1 MSIIIQDTTVMDGQ
15 SIDIINNAVLGNAPT
30 VTYKTSPWDIDK
42 LEQYAGIS
50 MPKAILETDGI
61 TLAEDGPQIIS
72 RDDIVPPRWGQ
83 TKQCRVGTT
92 IFRDY
97 VEALRGDIAIGWA
110 YSAKLPVVEK
120 LKKAIPKVN
129 GDGEYH
135 YRIVDARHRFEATM
149 EYKDFPCY
157 VVEGHEADIELLSQ
171 KLNNPSMTD
180 KKKDGTDDD
189 VQATIQIQ
197 IEWHEKTKG
206 KKGVKPDATT
216 IVAYLTKHFPDTQRN
231 QRKRFADRCLTAV
244 GILQDLE
251 DLQQT
256 DIAKLLREYHPD
268 RVNNGKE
275 DNEGRVGIAL
285 RIGRSQEQFTAYIDM
300 AQSLVKYYTKDK
312 NDIPEH
318 YFIGSFTMGNGV
330 GNQPTTDNLDDK
342 RVKSMGCFM
351 GDFVREICVPLAKM
365 FDEDKLRSPDL
376 KFIAQNN
383 GKGETPDKLY

>member
-1 MSIIIQDTTVMDGQ
+1 MRTILETTVLDKQ
-15 SIDIINNAVLGNAPT
+15 SINIINNAVLGNAPT

-61 TLAEDGPQIIS
+61 SFAEDGPQLIS
-72 RDDIVPPRWGQ
+72 RDDIVPVEWGQ
-83 TKQCRVGTT
+83 TYQCRVSTS
-92 IFRDY
+92 IFWDY

-180 KKKDGTDDD
+180 KKKDNSDED
-189 VQATIQIQ
+189 VLTTIKKQIV
-197 IEWHEKTKG
+197 WHEKTKG
-206 KKGVKPDATT
+206 KKGVKPDAKTV
-216 IVAYLTKHFPDTQRN
+216 VAYLTRHFPDTQHN
-231 QRKRFADRCLTAV
+231 QRKRFADRCLTDS
-244 GILQDLE
+244 GILADLE
-251 DLQQT
+251 DRSSQQ
-256 DIAKLLREYHPD
+256 IGMLLREYHPD
-268 RVNNGKE
+268 RVNDRTK
-275 DNEGRVGIAL
+275 DNKRRVGIAM
-285 RIGRSQEQFTAYIDM
+285 RRGRNSEQLNAHFDM
-300 AQSLVKYYTKDK
+300 AESYVKYYKEDKD
-312 NDIPEH
+312 NILEH

-330 GNQPTTDNLDDK
+330 GNQPTTQNMDQK
-342 RVKSMGCFM
+342 RIDSEGCFM
-351 GDFVREICVPLAKM
+351 KEFIRPIVLPLAEM
-365 FDEDKLRSPDL
+365 FRLGILHEPDL
-376 KFIAQNN
+376 KFVAQNN